1 MRRKPPPPVTL
12 PLFPWP
18 TPRTDDFRNPLSH
31 PIPSAA
37 RGTPLSP
44 ASPPA
49 LRCTGAG
56 VLADE
61 GGGGGGKA
69 ERRGCR
75 RCSPRSGPFTSGD
88 LNWSAT
94 MATCSVVMAPVLL
107 SLSQARAQPSRSLGG
122 GRSKWSRAAG
132 ERSL

>member
-31 PIPSAA
+31 PIPAAA

-49 LRCTGAG
+49 LRCTCAG
-56 VLADE
+56 VLADDGGGWGWESGEERMPPVLAPERPLHFGRPQLVRYHGHLLRSHGACASFPFPSPRPAKQITGRGEEQVVE
-61 GGGGGGKA
+61 GG
-69 ERRGCR
+69 
-75 RCSPRSGPFTSGD
+75 
-88 LNWSAT
+88 W
-94 MATCSVVMAPVLL
+94 
-107 SLSQARAQPSRSLGG
+107 
-122 GRSKWSRAAG
+122 
-132 ERSL
+132 